1 MALSAAP
8 VTSKSPCLDQST
20 LKMVRS
26 CLPDTVNACFHCFG
40 LQRDAVSNEVCSV
53 QAVVTRESVCLPS
66 VLVRLLAVDV
76 ALPDDHVRVV
86 GHRGHLGALRVERHA
101 PHRGRVSRERLLA
114 EPVVVVLGPDAD
126 SVVVAG
132 RHEQVLRGVPGD
144 ELDVLRVAV
153 QHGDALEVGV
163 GVGLPDPDALVSAA
177 GGQIGSGR
185 APGHA
190 LDLALVALE
199 ARDDLVRAALLLP
212 DDGGGVEAHGREHA
226 SEHEDSE
233 DEQLERTAW
242 QDVDLNPAVELVA
255 KLVREALDAGK
266 TYNKSIT
273 AKTSQLLTGCDA
285 LLLELRALA
294 DARTDARQRVAGG
307 PRGAACACGH
317 AMAMLP
323 LRAPEQAARAAAKD
337 DAEHGNPRAA
347 LDEAA
352 EDQTDRALA
361 RMEAAMGR
369 LREMAE
375 LVQAT
380 SMQGE
385 ANLVSKV
392 SLQTGT
398 FQALEAAVQA
408 SAAAATATAIAHERG
423 RSSSAFGRLY
433 MPLQVHKLQ
442 EWYYSYPRPLLDE
455 LTLMRTILNYRPYA
469 NPFQV
474 GGLSLAHVRDWFKRR
489 RYRERMRYVKLAVEA
504 GHDAQAAEE
513 EIDLRLEQ
521 RIAQL
526 RASVDPNELVKE
538 VDRVRAQSYL
548 FDAAVNA
555 FTRPTNI
562 RSYIAASYSVPT
574 TADQLGHNANAR
586 GKRQRTQESYLDDI
600 AMVKHATVLE
610 VMALQNRL
618 RSLMEQPKTTVVT
631 NGLQQVVDLLRA
643 MKVEPDVR
651 IQTGLVADL
660 KQILKAYT
668 KPTLLRKATIALLES
683 LGMNRRAVVELDADD
698 DAPLSAPASPALS
711 TASSARGR
719 TPLKAE
725 RAPMSTAD
733 PTGSAFDDDASMM
746 VSGEPPNKKAK
757 PAARP
762 AKPRAKEKKG
772 RVLRPMK
779 FSMDQLTALEAWFQ
793 QKYKP
798 SQEEMENYLVQLNT
812 PPLRDLKKQTVDVN
826 MTQLR
831 RWFNKRRCLRRPP
844 FALMTQQEA
853 AKEGSKN
860 PAILKAV
867 STPGGDAEPVE
878 SVQGDEDVEDAA
890 SEIGGTHSFDD
901 TNDDSSDDDDDD
913 DDEDDDDDDDDDDGD
928 DDSSDDGE
936 HLIDQALA

>member
-1 MALSAAP
+1 MSAMKMDFICKEMPTALSAAGP
-8 VTSKSPCLDQST
+8 
-20 LKMVRS
+20 
-26 CLPDTVNACFHCFG
+26 A
-40 LQRDAVSNEVCSV
+40 ASV
-53 QAVVTRESVCLPS
+53 
-66 VLVRLLAVDV
+66 
-76 ALPDDHVRVV
+76 
-86 GHRGHLGALRVERHA
+86 
-101 PHRGRVSRERLLA
+101 
-114 EPVVVVLGPDAD
+114 EP
-126 SVVVAG
+126 
-132 RHEQVLRGVPGD
+132 E
-144 ELDVLRVAV
+144 E
-153 QHGDALEVGV
+153 
-163 GVGLPDPDALVSAA
+163 
-177 GGQIGSGR
+177 
-185 APGHA
+185 
-190 LDLALVALE
+190 
-199 ARDDLVRAALLLP
+199 
-212 DDGGGVEAHGREHA
+212 GGV
-226 SEHEDSE
+226 SDNEDSE
-233 DEQLERTAW
+233 DEQLEHAAW

-255 KLVREALDAGK
+255 KLVRDSLDAGK

-273 AKTSQLLTGCDA
+273 AKTSQLLTGCDS
-285 LLLELRALA
+285 LLLEIKSLA
-294 DARTDARQRVAGG
+294 ETRSEARQRSGKGSGQGG
-307 PRGAACACGH
+307 ADCSCGQ

-323 LRAPEQAARAAAKD
+323 LRNPAETLAGSADPAAKKQN
-337 DAEHGNPRAA
+337 APKV
-347 LDEAA
+347 DEAT
-352 EDQTDRALA
+352 EEQTDRALA
-361 RMEAAMGR
+361 KMEAAMVR

-375 LVQAT
+375 IIQAT

-408 SAAAATATAIAHERG
+408 SAAAATATAIAQERG

-433 MPLQVHKLQ
+433 MPLQVQKLQ

-489 RYRERMRYVKLAVEA
+489 RFRERMRYVKLAVEA

-521 RIAQL
+521 RIAHL

-555 FTRPTNI
+555 FTRPNNI
-562 RSYIAASYSVPT
+562 RSFIAASYSVPT
-574 TADQLGHNANAR
+574 TADQQGHNANGR
-586 GKRQRTQESYLDDI
+586 GKRQRTQDSDLDDI
-600 AMVKHATVLE
+600 SMVKHATVLE

-618 RSLMEQPKTTVVT
+618 RSLMEQPKTTIVT
-631 NGLQQVVDLLRA
+631 NGLQQVIDLLRA

-651 IQTGLVADL
+651 IQSGLVADL
-660 KQILKAYT
+660 KQILKVYT
-668 KPTLLRKATIALLES
+668 KPTLLRKATIALLEN
-683 LGMNRRAVVELDADD
+683 LGMNRRAVLEQDADD

-719 TPLKAE
+719 TPMKLNALE
-725 RAPMSTAD
+725 
-733 PTGSAFDDDASMM
+733 GSDDDS
-746 VSGEPPNKKAK
+746 SLLLSSEPPNKKAK

-798 SQEEMENYLVQLNT
+798 SQEEMESYLAQLNT
-812 PPLRDLKKQTVDVN
+812 PPLRDVKKQTVDVN

-860 PAILKAV
+860 PAVLKAV
-867 STPGGDAEPVE
+867 STPSNGVEPVE
-878 SVQGDEDVEDAA
+878 SVQGADDVEDAS
-890 SEIGGTHSFDD
+890 SELEGQRRTLGGPLSYD
-901 TNDDSSDDDDDD
+901 TNDDDDDD
-913 DDEDDDDDDDDDDGD
+913 SSDNDDDDDDSSDNDDDDGD

-936 HLIDQALA
+936 HLIGAALA

>member
-1 MALSAAP
+1 MSAMKMDFICKEIPSSAGPPAMSTP
-8 VTSKSPCLDQST
+8 VEPE
-20 LKMVRS
+20 
-26 CLPDTVNACFHCFG
+26 
-40 LQRDAVSNEVCSV
+40 DAGVSDN
-53 QAVVTRESVCLPS
+53 
-66 VLVRLLAVDV
+66 
-76 ALPDDHVRVV
+76 
-86 GHRGHLGALRVERHA
+86 
-101 PHRGRVSRERLLA
+101 
-114 EPVVVVLGPDAD
+114 
-126 SVVVAG
+126 
-132 RHEQVLRGVPGD
+132 
-144 ELDVLRVAV
+144 
-153 QHGDALEVGV
+153 
-163 GVGLPDPDALVSAA
+163 
-177 GGQIGSGR
+177 
-185 APGHA
+185 
-190 LDLALVALE
+190 
-199 ARDDLVRAALLLP
+199 
-212 DDGGGVEAHGREHA
+212 
-226 SEHEDSE
+226 EDSE
-233 DEQLERTAW
+233 DEQLEHAAW

-255 KLVREALDAGK
+255 KLVRESLDAGK

-273 AKTSQLLTGCDA
+273 AKTSQLLTGCDS
-285 LLLELRALA
+285 LLLEIKSLAEARAES
-294 DARTDARQRVAGG
+294 RQRSDKGPGQGGAG
-307 PRGAACACGH
+307 CSCGQ

-323 LRAPEQAARAAAKD
+323 LRNPAEPLTGSADATAKKQ
-337 DAEHGNPRAA
+337 NTPKV
-347 LDEAA
+347 DEAT
-352 EDQTDRALA
+352 EEQTDRALA
-361 RMEAAMGR
+361 KMEASMVR

-375 LVQAT
+375 IIQAT

-408 SAAAATATAIAHERG
+408 SAAAATATAIAQERG

-433 MPLQVHKLQ
+433 MPLQVQKLQ

-489 RYRERMRYVKLAVEA
+489 RFRERMRYVKLAVEA

-548 FDAAVNA
+548 FDAAANA
-555 FTRPTNI
+555 FTRPNNI

-574 TADQLGHNANAR
+574 TADQQGSNVSGR
-586 GKRQRTQESYLDDI
+586 GKRQRTQDSDLDDI
-600 AMVKHATVLE
+600 SMVKHATVLE

-618 RSLMEQPKTTVVT
+618 RSLIDQPKTTVVT

-651 IQTGLVADL
+651 IQSGLVADL
-660 KQILKAYT
+660 KQILKMYT
-668 KPTLLRKATIALLES
+668 KPTLLRKATIALLEN
-683 LGMNRRAVVELDADD
+683 LGMNRRAVLEQDADD

-711 TASSARGR
+711 TASSVRGR
-719 TPLKAE
+719 TTTKLNALE
-725 RAPMSTAD
+725 SGNA
-733 PTGSAFDDDASMM
+733 AFDDDSSLLL
-746 VSGEPPNKKAK
+746 SGEPPNKKAK

-798 SQEEMENYLVQLNT
+798 SQEEMESYLVQLNT

-860 PAILKAV
+860 PAVLKAV
-867 STPGGDAEPVE
+867 SAPSNGVESME
-878 SVQGDEDVEDAA
+878 SVQGADDVEDAS
-890 SEIGGTHSFDD
+890 SELEGQRRTPEGRLSYD
-901 TNDDSSDDDDDD
+901 TNDDDDDD
-913 DDEDDDDDDDDDDGD
+913 DSSDNDSSDDDSSDNDDAD

-936 HLIDQALA
+936 HLIGAALA

>member
-1 MALSAAP
+1 MSAM
-8 VTSKSPCLDQST
+8 
-20 LKMVRS
+20 KMDFIIAKE
-26 CLPDTVNACFHCFG
+26 LP
-40 LQRDAVSNEVCSV
+40 
-53 QAVVTRESVCLPS
+53 QAAGQPQ
-66 VLVRLLAVDV
+66 AD
-76 ALPDDHVRVV
+76 PDD
-86 GHRGHLGALRVERHA
+86 
-101 PHRGRVSRERLLA
+101 
-114 EPVVVVLGPDAD
+114 
-126 SVVVAG
+126 
-132 RHEQVLRGVPGD
+132 
-144 ELDVLRVAV
+144 
-153 QHGDALEVGV
+153 VGV
-163 GVGLPDPDALVSAA
+163 SDN
-177 GGQIGSGR
+177 
-185 APGHA
+185 
-190 LDLALVALE
+190 
-199 ARDDLVRAALLLP
+199 
-212 DDGGGVEAHGREHA
+212 
-226 SEHEDSE
+226 EDSE
-233 DEQLERTAW
+233 DEQLEHAAW

-255 KLVREALDAGK
+255 KLVRESLDAGK

-273 AKTSQLLTGCDA
+273 AKTSHLLTGCDG
-285 LLLELRALA
+285 LLLELKSLAEVRAES
-294 DARTDARQRVAGG
+294 RKRAGKG
-307 PRGAACACGH
+307 STQSGSGCSCGQ

-323 LRAPEQAARAAAKD
+323 LRNPAETLATSVDKADKKQNVSKVD
-337 DAEHGNPRAA
+337 DAT
-347 LDEAA
+347 
-352 EDQTDRALA
+352 EDLTDRALA
-361 RMEAAMGR
+361 KMETAMLR

-375 LVQAT
+375 LIQAT

-408 SAAAATATAIAHERG
+408 SAASATATAIAQERG

-433 MPLQVHKLQ
+433 MPLQVQKLQ

-489 RYRERMRYVKLAVEA
+489 RFRERMRYVKLAVEA
-504 GHDAQAAEE
+504 GHDSQAAEE

-555 FTRPTNI
+555 FTRPSNI
-562 RSYIAASYSVPT
+562 RSYVAASYSVPT
-574 TADQLGHNANAR
+574 TADQKGNNSNGR
-586 GKRQRTQESYLDDI
+586 GKRQRTQDSDLDDI
-600 AMVKHATVLE
+600 SLVKHATVLE

-631 NGLQQVVDLLRA
+631 NGLQQVIDLLRA

-651 IQTGLVADL
+651 IQSGLVADL
-660 KQILKAYT
+660 KQILKVYT
-668 KPTLLRKATIALLES
+668 KPTLLRKATIVLLET
-683 LGMNRRAVVELDADD
+683 LGMNRRATMDQDADD
-698 DAPLSAPASPALS
+698 DTLLSAPPSPALS

-719 TPLKAE
+719 TTM
-725 RAPMSTAD
+725 MSAFE
-733 PTGSAFDDDASMM
+733 GGNGGFDDDSSLLMP
-746 VSGEPPNKKAK
+746 GEPPKKKAK

-779 FSMDQLTALEAWFQ
+779 FSMDQLTALEGWFQ

-812 PPLRDLKKQTVDVN
+812 PPLRDMKKQTVDVN

-853 AKEGSKN
+853 AKEGSKTAAALTAAAAPVN
-860 PAILKAV
+860 V
-867 STPGGDAEPVE
+867 VQPVE
-878 SVQGDEDVEDAA
+878 NVQRNAEINGAN
-890 SEIGGTHSFDD
+890 SEVGGHQSYED
-901 TNDDSSDDDDDD
+901 TNDDSSDNDDDSSDND
-913 DDEDDDDDDDDDDGD
+913 SSDSDNDNDD

-936 HLIDQALA
+936 HLIGAALA

>member
-1 MALSAAP
+1 MSAMKMDFICKEMPTALSAAGP
-8 VTSKSPCLDQST
+8 
-20 LKMVRS
+20 
-26 CLPDTVNACFHCFG
+26 A
-40 LQRDAVSNEVCSV
+40 ASV
-53 QAVVTRESVCLPS
+53 
-66 VLVRLLAVDV
+66 
-76 ALPDDHVRVV
+76 
-86 GHRGHLGALRVERHA
+86 
-101 PHRGRVSRERLLA
+101 
-114 EPVVVVLGPDAD
+114 EP
-126 SVVVAG
+126 
-132 RHEQVLRGVPGD
+132 E
-144 ELDVLRVAV
+144 
-153 QHGDALEVGV
+153 
-163 GVGLPDPDALVSAA
+163 
-177 GGQIGSGR
+177 
-185 APGHA
+185 
-190 LDLALVALE
+190 
-199 ARDDLVRAALLLP
+199 
-212 DDGGGVEAHGREHA
+212 DGGV
-226 SEHEDSE
+226 SDNEDSE
-233 DEQLERTAW
+233 DEQLEHAAW

-255 KLVREALDAGK
+255 KLVRDSLDAGK

-273 AKTSQLLTGCDA
+273 AKTSQLLTGCDS
-285 LLLELRALA
+285 LLLEIKSLA
-294 DARTDARQRVAGG
+294 ETRSEARQRSGKGSGQGG
-307 PRGAACACGH
+307 ADCSCGQ

-323 LRAPEQAARAAAKD
+323 LRNPAEKLAGSADPAAKKQN
-337 DAEHGNPRAA
+337 APKV
-347 LDEAA
+347 DEAT
-352 EDQTDRALA
+352 EEQTDRALA
-361 RMEAAMGR
+361 KMEAAMVR

-375 LVQAT
+375 IIQAT

-408 SAAAATATAIAHERG
+408 SAAAATATAIAQERG

-433 MPLQVHKLQ
+433 MPLQVQKLQ

-489 RYRERMRYVKLAVEA
+489 RFRERMRYVKLAVEA

-521 RIAQL
+521 RIAHL

-555 FTRPTNI
+555 FTRPNNI
-562 RSYIAASYSVPT
+562 RSFIAASYSVPT
-574 TADQLGHNANAR
+574 TADQQGHNVNGR
-586 GKRQRTQESYLDDI
+586 GKRQRTQDSDLDDI
-600 AMVKHATVLE
+600 SMVKHATVLE

-618 RSLMEQPKTTVVT
+618 RSLMEQPKTTIVT
-631 NGLQQVVDLLRA
+631 NGLQQVIDLLRA

-651 IQTGLVADL
+651 IQSGLVADL
-660 KQILKAYT
+660 KQILK
-668 KPTLLRKATIALLES
+668 
-683 LGMNRRAVVELDADD
+683 DADD
-698 DAPLSAPASPALS
+698 DAPISAPASPALS

-719 TPLKAE
+719 TPMKLNALE
-725 RAPMSTAD
+725 
-733 PTGSAFDDDASMM
+733 GSDDDS
-746 VSGEPPNKKAK
+746 SLLLSSEPPNKKAK

-798 SQEEMENYLVQLNT
+798 SQEEMESYLAQLNT
-812 PPLRDLKKQTVDVN
+812 PPLRDVKKQTVDVN

-860 PAILKAV
+860 PAVLKAV
-867 STPGGDAEPVE
+867 STLAMAWSPWKVYKAPTM
-878 SVQGDEDVEDAA
+878 SKTRAP
-890 SEIGGTHSFDD
+890 
-901 TNDDSSDDDDDD
+901 SSKP
-913 DDEDDDDDDDDDDGD
+913 
-928 DDSSDDGE
+928 S
-936 HLIDQALA
+936 

>member
-1 MALSAAP
+1 MSAM
-8 VTSKSPCLDQST
+8 
-20 LKMVRS
+20 KMDFI
-26 CLPDTVNACFHCFG
+26 C
-40 LQRDAVSNEVCSV
+40 RDA
-53 QAVVTRESVCLPS
+53 AAAAKTP
-66 VLVRLLAVDV
+66 
-76 ALPDDHVRVV
+76 
-86 GHRGHLGALRVERHA
+86 
-101 PHRGRVSRERLLA
+101 A
-114 EPVVVVLGPDAD
+114 EPC
-126 SVVVAG
+126 
-132 RHEQVLRGVPGD
+132 EGVSD
-144 ELDVLRVAV
+144 
-153 QHGDALEVGV
+153 
-163 GVGLPDPDALVSAA
+163 
-177 GGQIGSGR
+177 
-185 APGHA
+185 
-190 LDLALVALE
+190 
-199 ARDDLVRAALLLP
+199 
-212 DDGGGVEAHGREHA
+212 
-226 SEHEDSE
+226 HEDSE
-233 DEQLERTAW
+233 DEQLEHAAW

-255 KLVREALDAGK
+255 KLVRESLDAGK

-273 AKTSQLLTGCDA
+273 AKTSQLLTGCDG
-285 LLLELRALA
+285 LLLELKGLAETRAE
-294 DARTDARQRVAGG
+294 ARQRAG
-307 PRGAACACGH
+307 PRAGQGGAGCSCGQ

-323 LRAPEQAARAAAKD
+323 LRTPVEPVASSADAAADKKQAPVKVD
-337 DAEHGNPRAA
+337 DAT
-347 LDEAA
+347 

-361 RMEAAMGR
+361 KMEAAMVR

-375 LVQAT
+375 IIQAT

-392 SLQTGT
+392 SLQSGT

-408 SAAAATATAIAHERG
+408 SAAAATATAIAQERG

-433 MPLQVHKLQ
+433 LPLQVQKLQ

-489 RYRERMRYVKLAVEA
+489 RFRERMRYVKLAVEA
-504 GHDAQAAEE
+504 GHDSQAAEE

-521 RIAQL
+521 RIAHL

-555 FTRPTNI
+555 FTRPNNI
-562 RSYIAASYSVPT
+562 RSFISSSYSVPT
-574 TADQLGHNANAR
+574 AADQQGGYANGR
-586 GKRQRTQESYLDDI
+586 GKRQRTQDSDLDDI
-600 AMVKHATVLE
+600 SMVKHATVLE

-631 NGLQQVVDLLRA
+631 NGLQQVIDLLRA

-668 KPTLLRKATIALLES
+668 KPTLLRKATIALMET
-683 LGMNRRAVVELDADD
+683 LGMTRRSAIEQDVDD

-711 TASSARGR
+711 TASSSRGR
-719 TPLKAE
+719 AKGKASLGALE
-725 RAPMSTAD
+725 S
-733 PTGSAFDDDASMM
+733 GSAVLDDESLLLP
-746 VSGEPPNKKAK
+746 GEPPLKKTK
-757 PAARP
+757 PVARP
-762 AKPRAKEKKG
+762 AKPRTKEKKG

-798 SQEEMENYLVQLNT
+798 SQEEMENYLMQLNT
-812 PPLRDLKKQTVDVN
+812 PPLRDMKKQTVDVN

-860 PAILKAV
+860 AAVLLKAA
-867 STPGGDAEPVE
+867 STPASSNNGVLPEE
-878 SVQGDEDVEDAA
+878 SVLREEDVEDIVP
-890 SEIGGTHSFDD
+890 EVGGHHSYDD
-901 TNDDSSDDDDDD
+901 TNDDSSDEDGDDDSSDG
-913 DDEDDDDDDDDDDGD
+913 DDDDDGD

-936 HLIDQALA
+936 LLIDQALA

>member
-1 MALSAAP
+1 MSAM
-8 VTSKSPCLDQST
+8 
-20 LKMVRS
+20 KMDFI
-26 CLPDTVNACFHCFG
+26 CKELP
-40 LQRDAVSNEVCSV
+40 
-53 QAVVTRESVCLPS
+53 QAAGP
-66 VLVRLLAVDV
+66 
-76 ALPDDHVRVV
+76 P
-86 GHRGHLGALRVERHA
+86 
-101 PHRGRVSRERLLA
+101 A
-114 EPVVVVLGPDAD
+114 EPDE
-126 SVVVAG
+126 AG
-132 RHEQVLRGVPGD
+132 
-144 ELDVLRVAV
+144 
-153 QHGDALEVGV
+153 
-163 GVGLPDPDALVSAA
+163 VS
-177 GGQIGSGR
+177 
-185 APGHA
+185 
-190 LDLALVALE
+190 DN
-199 ARDDLVRAALLLP
+199 
-212 DDGGGVEAHGREHA
+212 
-226 SEHEDSE
+226 EDSE
-233 DEQLERTAW
+233 DEQLEHAAW

-255 KLVREALDAGK
+255 KLVRESLDAGK

-273 AKTSQLLTGCDA
+273 AKTSHLLTGCDG
-285 LLLELRALA
+285 LLLEIKRLAEARAES
-294 DARTDARQRVAGG
+294 RQRAGKG
-307 PRGAACACGH
+307 SAQGGAGCSCGQ

-323 LRAPEQAARAAAKD
+323 LRNPAETLAVSADTAAKKQNLAKVD
-337 DAEHGNPRAA
+337 DAT
-347 LDEAA
+347 

-361 RMEAAMGR
+361 KMETAMVR

-375 LVQAT
+375 LIQAT

-408 SAAAATATAIAHERG
+408 SAASATATAIAQERG

-433 MPLQVHKLQ
+433 MPLQVQKLQ
-442 EWYYSYPRPLLDE
+442 EWYYLYPRPLLDE

-489 RYRERMRYVKLAVEA
+489 RFRERMRYVKLAVEA
-504 GHDAQAAEE
+504 GHDSQAAEE

-526 RASVDPNELVKE
+526 RASVDPNDLVKE
-538 VDRVRAQSYL
+538 VDRVRAQSYR

-555 FTRPTNI
+555 FTRPSNI
-562 RSYIAASYSVPT
+562 RSYVAASYSVPT
-574 TADQLGHNANAR
+574 TADQQGNNANGR
-586 GKRQRTQESYLDDI
+586 GKRQRTQDSDLDDI
-600 AMVKHATVLE
+600 SMVKHATVLE

-631 NGLQQVVDLLRA
+631 NGLQQVIDLLRA

-651 IQTGLVADL
+651 IQSGLVADL
-660 KQILKAYT
+660 KQILKVYT
-668 KPTLLRKATIALLES
+668 KPTLLRKATIVFLET
-683 LGMNRRAVVELDADD
+683 LGMNRRAAADQDADD
-698 DAPLSAPASPALS
+698 DTPLSVPSSPALS

-719 TPLKAE
+719 TTMMGAFE
-725 RAPMSTAD
+725 SGN
-733 PTGSAFDDDASMM
+733 TGFEDDSSLLI
-746 VSGEPPNKKAK
+746 SGEPPKKKAK
-757 PAARP
+757 PAARA

-812 PPLRDLKKQTVDVN
+812 PPLRDMKKQTVDVN

-853 AKEGSKN
+853 AKEGSKTAAALTAASAPTN
-860 PAILKAV
+860 V
-867 STPGGDAEPVE
+867 VQPVE
-878 SVQGDEDVEDAA
+878 NVQGEDEIEDAT
-890 SEIGGTHSFDD
+890 SEVGGHQSFED
-901 TNDDSSDDDDDD
+901 TNDDSSGNDDDSSDNDSSD
-913 DDEDDDDDDDDDDGD
+913 SDNDND

-936 HLIDQALA
+936 HLIGAALA